1 MHREIYI
8 YAQTGPF
15 EADVDT
21 FDEVLSADELERA
34 RRYRHEGARALFLN
48 ARALLREELSGR
60 LKARP
65 DEIELAYNEH
75 GKPFVPNQPVSF
87 NVSHTDG
94 LIVCAMSDSDLKLG
108 VDVEQVDRR
117 TNLDRVARRSFSQR
131 EYEAFC
137 ASSDAREAFFGFW
150 TLKEAY
156 IKARGVGVSL
166 GLGKFVVEC
175 AGTTADLSGVDDDAT
190 GWTFARYR
198 SGVYRLALAVDQ
210 RNVDLKFA
218 DSEVVKWA

>member
-1 MHREIYI
+1 MHHEIHI
-8 YAQTGPF
+8 CVRRGPF
-15 EADVDT
+15 DATVDA
-21 FDEVLSADELERA
+21 FDEVLSIDELERA

-48 ARALLREELSGR
+48 ARALLREELGAR
-60 LKARP
+60 LEVRP
-65 DEIELAYNEH
+65 HQIELAYNEH
-75 GKPFVPNQPVSF
+75 GKPFLPSRSVSF

-94 LIVCAMSDSDLKLG
+94 LIVCAMSEGDLRLG

-137 ASSDAREAFFGFW
+137 AASDAREAFFGFW

-175 AGTTADLSGVDDDAT
+175 AGTTADLSGVDDDAHA
-190 GWTFARYR
+190 WTFARYR
-198 SGVYRLALAVDQ
+198 SGVYRLALAVDR
-210 RNVDLKFA
+210 RNVELKFA
-218 DSEVVKWA
+218 DSEIKWA